1 MFPFYT
7 PCKRI
12 PACNEWDVQSFE
24 KFWRTSIFRFLDIL
38 KNGQNLD
45 GNEWLQGGGDPQK
58 LDVHNYN

>member
-1 MFPFYT
+1 MGGGGGGVGGGGW
-7 PCKRI
+7 CK
-12 PACNEWDVQSFE
+12 V
-24 KFWRTSIFRFLDIL
+24 